1 MAKLTA
7 RGHHEV
13 ARWKAGEDVVYVL
26 RSDGQLLSGFR
37 RLRGGYDYRVLRA
50 LGTGPEA
57 LAKAER
63 LTAALGA
70 VRQ

>member
-7 RGHHEV
+7 RGYREI
-13 ARWKAGEDVVYVL
+13 ARWKAGQDAVYIL
-26 RSDGQLLSGFR
+26 RSDGAFLSGFR
-37 RLRGGYDYRVLRA
+37 RPSGGYDYRVIRA

-63 LTAALGA
+63 LAEALGA